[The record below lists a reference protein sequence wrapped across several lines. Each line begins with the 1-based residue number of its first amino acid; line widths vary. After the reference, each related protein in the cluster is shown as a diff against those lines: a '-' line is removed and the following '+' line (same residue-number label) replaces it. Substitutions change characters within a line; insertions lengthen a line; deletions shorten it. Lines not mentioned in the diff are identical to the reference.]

1 MKLLELTDENFAEC
15 VERTV
20 EAARDLQLLLLPTDT
35 VYGLGGLAFSRKVL
49 DKMMRIKPDRDVK
62 PTAILI
68 DNIIRMSQIAGDVPS
83 PKIVKLA
90 ETFWPGPLTMVWK
103 TSSAIPDEFRSNDQ
117 SLGYRVPNSDFLIE
131 VMRKLEQPLWATSA
145 NLPGQSAPRL
155 FSEIRSEVIE
165 ACDFVVKTKRLL
177 TGRAS
182 AIVDVRGREPKTLR
196 ESSLR
201 HEDILRIWKQG

>member
-1 MKLLELTDENFAEC
+1 MTQIELTEENFLEC
-15 VERTV
+15 VEQTV
-20 EAARDLQLLLLPTDT
+20 AAAKSSQLLLLPTDT

-49 DKMMRIKPDRDVK
+49 DKMLKVKPDRDVK

-103 TSSAIPDEFRSNDQ
+103 TSNVIPEEFRTKDH
-117 SLGYRVPNSDFLIE
+117 SLGYRIPNSDFLIE
-131 VMRKLEQPLWATSA
+131 VMRRLEQPLWATSA

-155 FSEIRSEVIE
+155 FSEIRTEVIE
-165 ACDFVVKTKRLL
+165 ACDFVVKTKKLL

-182 AIVDVRGREPKTLR
+182 AIVDVRGREPVTLR
-196 ESSLR
+196 ESALR
-201 HEDILRIWKQG
+201 HEDILQIWKQG

>member
-1 MKLLELTDENFAEC
+1 MKLIELTEDNFLEC
-15 VERTV
+15 VELTV
-20 EAARDLQLLLLPTDT
+20 DAAKSCQLLLLPTDT

-49 DKMMRIKPDRDVK
+49 DKMLRVKPDRDVK

-103 TSSAIPDEFRSNDQ
+103 TSGVIPEEFRTKDQ
-117 SLGYRVPNSDFLIE
+117 SLGYRIPNSDFLIE
-131 VMRKLEQPLWATSA
+131 VMRRLEQPLWATSA

-155 FSEIRSEVIE
+155 FSEIRTEVIE
-165 ACDFVVKTKRLL
+165 ACDFVVKTKKLL

-182 AIVDVRGREPKTLR
+182 AIVDVRGREPTTLR
-196 ESSLR
+196 ESALR

>member
-1 MKLLELTDENFAEC
+1 MTQIELTDDSLQEC
-15 VERTV
+15 IEQTV
-20 EAARDLQLLLLPTDT
+20 DAAKSGQLLLLPTDT
-35 VYGLGGLAFSRKVL
+35 VYGIGGLAFSRKVL
-49 DKMMRIKPDRDVK
+49 DKLRSIKPDRDVK

-90 ETFWPGPLTMVWK
+90 EAFWPGPLTIIWK
-103 TSSAIPDEFRSNDQ
+103 TSNVIPEEFRTKDS
-117 SLGYRVPNSDFLIE
+117 SLGYRIPNSEFLIE
-131 VMRKLEQPLWATSA
+131 VMRRLEQPLWATSA

-155 FSEIRSEVIE
+155 FSELRSEVLN
-165 ACDFVVKTKRLL
+165 ACDFVVKTKKLL

-182 AIVDVRGREPKTLR
+182 TVVDVRGREPVLVR
-196 ESSLR
+196 ESTLR